1 MKRTVIINF
10 VIIFILIFSA
20 SVFAAAPETS
30 DVVDKGSAENE
41 TDEQRDDMVIL
52 KDTSGLSQDAVREK
66 AEKLD
71 VEEERV
77 DVKKVIKSLEESS
90 PDGTVNLSEIKAI
103 WENLT
108 PKAEKYDWIQ
118 TDSGEWFKGEI
129 KSLYRDD
136 LEFDSD
142 EIGIYVFD
150 FDDIKQI
157 KSYQVLSVNI
167 DNAAIVEGILR
178 YKDGELK
185 VIQGDQEYSFS
196 REDIVSMA
204 PEDGCEWNKWSGDV
218 SLGLDLRRGNTN
230 QSDLT
235 ARASIKRLTSKS
247 RLTLDYLGRYSEVDG
262 VGTMSDN
269 RLNEKYDVYLKRD
282 FFWTPLFSE
291 YYQDKFANI
300 QRQVTLGVGIGYT
313 IADRKKFS
321 WYVSGGPAFI
331 NTKHYSVEAG
341 NSRHTNS
348 AAIEMST
355 ALEYDITKDI
365 ELNYDYKIT
374 FANRGSGA
382 FKHHMVTTLEN
393 ELTDWL
399 DLDITYVWDFLS
411 HPERSSTGDKP
422 SKNDHQIIVG
432 LGGDF

>member
-1 MKRTVIINF
+1 MDRTVIINL
-10 VIIFILIFSA
+10 VVVLILIFC
-20 SVFAAAPETS
+20 APALAG
-30 DVVDKGSAENE
+30 DKGISDAPDKNSAHTE
-41 TDEQRDDMVIL
+41 DDLIIL
-52 KDTSGLSQDAVREK
+52 EDTSGLSKDAVREK

-71 VEEERV
+71 VEEGRV
-77 DVKKVIKSLEESS
+77 DVKDVIKSLEKSH
-90 PDGTVNLSEIKAI
+90 PDGTVNLSEIQAI
-103 WENLT
+103 WENLS
-108 PKAEKYDWIQ
+108 PKAEKYDWVQ
-118 TDSGEWFKGEI
+118 SKSGEWFKGEI

-157 KSYQVLSVNI
+157 KSYQVLSVNV

-196 REDIVSMA
+196 RDNIVALA
-204 PEDGCEWNKWSGDV
+204 PADGSEFDRWSGKV
-218 SLGLDLRRGNTN
+218 SLGIDIRKGNTS
-230 QSDLT
+230 QLDFT
-235 ARASIKRLTSKS
+235 ARANIKRLTSRS
-247 RLTLDYLGRYSEVDG
+247 RLIFDYLGRYSEVDN
-262 VGTMSDN
+262 VGTVSDN
-269 RLNEKYDVYLKRD
+269 RLNEKYDVFLNRN
-282 FFWTPLFSE
+282 FFWTPLFGE
-291 YYQDKFANI
+291 FYQDKFANI

-313 IADRKKFS
+313 IFDRKNLS

-331 NTKHYSVEAG
+331 NTRFYSVEVG
-341 NSRHTNS
+341 SSPHSNS

-355 ALEYDITKDI
+355 SFEYDITKDI
-365 ELNYDYKIT
+365 TFNYDYKIT
-374 FANRGSGA
+374 LVNTNAGG

-411 HPERSSTGDKP
+411 DTETSSTGDKP

-432 LGGDF
+432 FGVDF